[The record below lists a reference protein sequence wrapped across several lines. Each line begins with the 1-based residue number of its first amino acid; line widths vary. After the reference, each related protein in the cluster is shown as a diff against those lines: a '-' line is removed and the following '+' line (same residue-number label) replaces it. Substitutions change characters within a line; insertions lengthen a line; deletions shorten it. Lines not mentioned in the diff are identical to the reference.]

1 MKIGKYEFDSLEQ
14 ANLKISSLGEGHRH
28 TVVKLGNI
36 KLEEGEYDVNGDT
49 IKEPVYSVKYSV
61 DVLFIGVDSHPYGW
75 KSYSVQIDGEGVHGF
90 LGVKYQ
96 ENKF

>member
-14 ANLKISSLGEGHRH
+14 ANLKINSLSEGHKH

-36 KLEEGEYDVNGDT
+36 VLEKGEYDVNGDVV
-49 IKEPVYSVKYSV
+49 KEPVYSVKYSV

-75 KSYSVQIDGEGVHGF
+75 KSYSVEIDDEGVHGF